1 MYFRPFFWLTF
12 FSVPSLAVLLML
24 GFWQLDRLA
33 WKTELIESFNERANA
48 PAMALPDQTADISQL
63 EFRNLDLTGRFL
75 HEKELYLT
83 GRTYEG
89 NAGFHVVTP
98 FRTSDGKV
106 ILVNRGWVSEAY
118 REPETRLFSVKDEQV
133 SPRAVLRLP
142 QQKGYFVPE
151 NDPANGFWF
160 TLKPDE
166 MTAFLELNDAAGTYY
181 ADQVRTGEVLTL
193 PIAAETRIEVRNTHL
208 NYALTWF
215 GVALSLIGVY
225 IAYHVNAGRLG
236 LKRRASD

>member
-1 MYFRPFFWLTF
+1 MYFRPYLWLTV
-12 FSVPSLAVLLML
+12 FSVPSLAVLIML
-24 GFWQLDRLA
+24 GLWQLDRLA
-33 WKTELIESFNERANA
+33 WKTELIDSFNDRANA
-48 PAMALPDQTADISQL
+48 AAVAPPDPSADLSRFEFQNL
-63 EFRNLDLTGRFL
+63 ELNGRFL
-75 HEKELYLT
+75 HDKELYLT

-98 FRTSDGKV
+98 FQTVSGQLL
-106 ILVNRGWVSEAY
+106 LVNRGWVSEAY
-118 REPETRLFSVKDEQV
+118 REPKTRLFSVKPEQI
-133 SPRAVLRLP
+133 SLRAVLRLP
-142 QQKGYFVPE
+142 QEKGYFVPE

-160 TLKPDE
+160 TLKPEE
-166 MTAFLELNDAAGTYY
+166 MAAFLALDGAITTYY
-181 ADQVRTGEVLTL
+181 ADQVRTSKVLTL

-236 LKRRASD
+236 LKKRSSD